1 MFTIEFHEIPLEPF
15 RELPGEIRT
24 EAFFR
29 AHEYTA
35 AYVAIQSARVVG
47 AMGAPALDPPGA
59 SLAVE
64 KLGVAPDRSGAWDWI
79 ARMVRDSVKV
89 GRYEGLEEDL
99 RAGEAPGRPAGRSAL
114 RETIVREDAALA
126 PALDLIEAAA
136 SGYPGFLRGERDGG
150 SILFDAAAPALWDR
164 YFDNANPIYA
174 PGNTL
179 AAQAAALALEA
190 RGKTSGV
197 RALEVGSGCGSAA
210 EALLRRAGAVVG
222 RYVLTDISP
231 NFLRKARER
240 ASAAAPAGGPRL
252 EYRLVDLNRP
262 AGTWSAERG
271 AYDLVYAV
279 NVLHSVRDLRA
290 ALEGIRG
297 LIAPGGLLVL
307 GECVRPARGKPVH
320 PEFVFQLLDEFRSP
334 LLDPESRP
342 EPGFLDAAS
351 WRASLERAGFGD
363 VRFVPEFE
371 PAVAAYPEHS
381 IAAITAEPRP

>member
-24 EAFFR
+24 ESFFR

-35 AYVAIQSARVVG
+35 AYVALQSARVVR
-47 AMGAPALDPPGA
+47 AMGAPPLEPPGA
-59 SLAVE
+59 SPAME
-64 KLGVAPDRSGAWDWI
+64 SLGVAPDRASAWDWI
-79 ARMVRDSVKV
+79 ARMVRDSVRV
-89 GRYEGLEEDL
+89 GRYVGLEEDL
-99 RAGEAPGRPAGRSAL
+99 GAAVAPGRGTGPL
-114 RETIVREDAALA
+114 RERILREDAALA
-126 PALDLIEAAA
+126 PALELIEAAA
-136 SGYPGFLRGERDGG
+136 AGYPEFLRGERDGG
-150 SILFDAAAPALWDR
+150 SILFDAAAPARWDH

-179 AAQAAALALEA
+179 AAEAAALALEA
-190 RGKTSGV
+190 RGMSSGV
-197 RALEVGSGCGSAA
+197 RVLEVGAGCGSAA
-210 EALLRRAGAVVG
+210 EALLRRAGAAVG

-240 ASAAAPAGGPRL
+240 ASAAAPSGGPRI
-252 EYRLVDLNRP
+252 EYRLLDLNRP
-262 AGTWSAERG
+262 AESWGVERG
-271 AYDLVYAV
+271 ASDIVYAV

-290 ALEGIRG
+290 SLEGIRG
-297 LIAPGGLLVL
+297 LLAPGGLLVL

-334 LLDPESRP
+334 LLDAESRP

-351 WRASLERAGFGD
+351 WRTSLDRAGFGR
-363 VRFVPEFE
+363 VRFIPEFE

>member
-35 AYVAIQSARVVG
+35 AYVALQSARVVR
-47 AMGAPALDPPGA
+47 AMGAPALEPPA
-59 SLAVE
+59 APVAVE

-79 ARMVRDSVKV
+79 ARMVRDSVEV
-89 GRYEGLEEDL
+89 RRYEGLEEDL
-99 RAGEAPGRPAGRSAL
+99 RIEAAPGRPTGRSDL
-114 RETIVREDAALA
+114 RESILREDGALV
-126 PALDLIEAAA
+126 PALELIEAAA
-136 SGYPGFLRGERDGG
+136 AGYPGFLRGERDGG
-150 SILFDAAAPALWDR
+150 SILFDAAAPARWDR

-179 AAQAAALALEA
+179 AAQAAAIELEA
-190 RGKTSGV
+190 RGMASGV
-197 RALEVGSGCGSAA
+197 RVLEVGAGCGSAA
-210 EALLRRAGAVVG
+210 EALLRRVGAAVG

-240 ASAAAPAGGPRL
+240 ASGAAGGPRL
-252 EYRLVDLNRP
+252 EYRLLDLNRP
-262 AGTWSAERG
+262 PESWGVERG
-271 AYDLVYAV
+271 AHDVVYAV
-279 NVLHSVRDLRA
+279 NVLHSVKDLRA

-297 LIAPGGLLVL
+297 LLAPGGLLVL
-307 GECVRPARGKPVH
+307 GECVRPIRGKPVH

-334 LLDPESRP
+334 HLDPESRP
-342 EPGFLDAAS
+342 EPGFLDAPS
-351 WRASLERAGFGD
+351 WRTSLDRAGFGK
-363 VRFVPEFE
+363 VRFIPEFE

-381 IAAITAEPRP
+381 IAAITAEPRA